1 MTTAVPVLRLAAA
14 DSVLITAR
22 ERFAAGE
29 LPVFGSVFADRQTA
43 GHGQYGRAWESREGN
58 VHGAVRLPAKGVW
71 ASPASAAAL
80 AALIADELN
89 ALGFLV
95 RLKWPNDLV
104 VLQGGRP
111 AKAGGILIEERGG
124 LLTAGVGL
132 NLNWAP
138 PVETLRE
145 GAALPPGRLADA
157 DPTESAPAARE
168 ADSFVLWNRIVRRI
182 AAEDPAA
189 LLLDWREAAAGRLL
203 WQGETVEVADPE
215 GPGSGR
221 LEGRLLGLSETGELV
236 LQAGARTFSL
246 IRGSIARADRGG
258 GLRKRE
264 RKAPVPDLLHN
275 IITRRPRRL
284 PSEGDAAPQ
293 GGGL

>member
-1 MTTAVPVLRLAAA
+1 M
-14 DSVLITAR
+14 
-22 ERFAAGE
+22 
-29 LPVFGSVFADRQTA
+29 
-43 GHGQYGRAWESREGN
+43 
-58 VHGAVRLPAKGVW
+58 HGAVRLPAEGVW

-95 RLKWPNDLV
+95 RLKWPNDIV
-104 VLQGGRP
+104 VLQKGRP

-138 PVETLRE
+138 LPQTLRE

-157 DPTESAPAARE
+157 DQTEGAPSVRE
-168 ADSFVLWNRIVRRI
+168 ADPFALWSRIVQRI

-189 LLLDWREAAAGRLL
+189 LLSDWREAAAGRLL

-236 LQAGARTFSL
+236 LQSSARTFSL
-246 IRGSIARADRGG
+246 VRGSIARAR
-258 GLRKRE
+258 
-264 RKAPVPDLLHN
+264 
-275 IITRRPRRL
+275 T
-284 PSEGDAAPQ
+284 AAAA
-293 GGGL
+293 